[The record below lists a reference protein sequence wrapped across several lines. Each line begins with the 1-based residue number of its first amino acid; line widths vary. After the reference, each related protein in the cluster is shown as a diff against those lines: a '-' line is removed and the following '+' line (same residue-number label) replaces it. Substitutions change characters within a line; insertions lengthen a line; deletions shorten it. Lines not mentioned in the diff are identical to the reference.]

1 MDAFA
6 TVDEYV
12 WINGLITAADN
23 EVKLARTIARIVDL
37 SIEDVRSRSISR
49 TTFCK
54 FGSQSDLK
62 LLSVG
67 S

>member
-49 TTFCK
+49 TTFYEFK
-54 FGSQSDLK
+54 A
-62 LLSVG
+62 
-67 S
+67 